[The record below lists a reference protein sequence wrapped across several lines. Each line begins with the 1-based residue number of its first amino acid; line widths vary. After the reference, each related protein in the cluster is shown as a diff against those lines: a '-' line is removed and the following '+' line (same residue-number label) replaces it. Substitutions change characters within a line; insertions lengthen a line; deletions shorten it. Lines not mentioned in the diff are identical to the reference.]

1 VLQRFRD
8 RRYARFVEL
17 LCVAPG
23 DTIVDI
29 ASGPGTALEA
39 RNRVNQ
45 IVAVDRRDHA
55 ADLASMPN
63 VTFVSAD
70 ARSLPFA
77 DGEFDIAFCNSLIE
91 HAIGE
96 DRRAMA
102 REVSRVASR
111 FWVQTPNKWFPV
123 EPHYMCPF
131 YQYLPVSLRRRFDGR
146 RGDTLELLDARELQR
161 LFPDAE
167 IERERFF
174 GLTKSLIAV
183 RR

>member
-1 VLQRFRD
+1 
-8 RRYARFVEL
+8 
-17 LCVAPG
+17 
-23 DTIVDI
+23 
-29 ASGPGTALEA
+29 
-39 RNRVNQ
+39 
-45 IVAVDRRDHA
+45 
-55 ADLASMPN
+55 
-63 VTFVSAD
+63 
-70 ARSLPFA
+70 
-77 DGEFDIAFCNSLIE
+77 
-91 HAIGE
+91 
-96 DRRAMA
+96 MA